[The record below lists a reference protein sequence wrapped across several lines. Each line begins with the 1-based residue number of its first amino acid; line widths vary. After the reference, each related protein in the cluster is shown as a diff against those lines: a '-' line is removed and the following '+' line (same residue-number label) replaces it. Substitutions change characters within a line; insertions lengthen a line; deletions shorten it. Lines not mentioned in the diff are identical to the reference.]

1 MKQLVFGVM
10 LLVLAILVCISGIF
24 LWNRQIRKSDLES
37 AVNTS
42 MEQTMQCIEKG
53 KGEIISEHE
62 MQQKFENLLRKQLN
76 QDKTGKSK
84 DRIKVEIRFLESN
97 PEKGLLSCEV
107 REEFTY
113 PSGKKGQLVYSR
125 TALRERKNTRELLT
139 VELEGVRTYKIEAGQ
154 KFDPGEIKMDGKRIV
169 RWMDSDKKEVIFPK
183 VIYQNMVLKPAV

>member
-76 QDKTGKSK
+76 QDKTGKNK

-113 PSGKKGQLVYSR
+113 PSGKKGQLVYFR

-183 VIYQNMVLKPAV
+183 FIYQNMVLKPAV